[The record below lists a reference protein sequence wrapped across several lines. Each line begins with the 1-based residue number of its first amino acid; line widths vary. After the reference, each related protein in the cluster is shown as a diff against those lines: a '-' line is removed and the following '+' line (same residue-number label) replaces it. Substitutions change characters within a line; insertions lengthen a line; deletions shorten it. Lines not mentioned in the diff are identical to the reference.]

1 MSDTTTLKQT
11 EQTGPPPTHLPDPPK
26 ITGYQS
32 SGGELGSPSTITL
45 TVEFYTPGIAEP
57 YETDVLF
64 SIINGT
70 AEFRR
75 VEAQLGLSKSLIAVE
90 AASKEVSKHPAVT
103 AIEGV
108 DAIVESQRQWIGRCK
123 QFNET
128 GWVEMPEKPDS
139 TIASCVEAYENKDGE
154 QYIIWT
160 TSEDDDNHPDILVEH
175 HHGDDDETVDTTPCD
190 TLNEARE
197 KVARETTGV
206 TEE

>member
-1 MSDTTTLKQT
+1 MNDTTTVKQT
-11 EQTGPPPTHLPDPPK
+11 EQPGPPPTHLPDPPK

-45 TVEFYTPGIAEP
+45 TVEFYTPGITEP

-64 SIINGT
+64 SINNGT

-75 VEAQLGLSKSLIAVE
+75 VEAQIGLSKSLIAAE
-90 AASKEVSKHPAVT
+90 TASKEVGKHPAVT
-103 AIEGV
+103 AVEAV
-108 DAIVESQRQWIGRCK
+108 DALVESQRQWIGRCK
-123 QFNET
+123 QFKAT

-160 TSEDDDNHPDILVEH
+160 TPEDNDNHPDILVEH
-175 HHGDDDETVDTTPCD
+175 HHGDGGDTVDTIPCD
-190 TLNEARE
+190 TVDEDRE
-197 KVARETTGV
+197 KVAHETTCA